1 MSTLDFTSPPVLVAA
16 VYAIASVVTFL
27 VYGLDKGLA
36 TRGARRVP
44 ERTLHLLELC
54 GGWPGALLGMR
65 TFRHKSQKTSF
76 RVVTYAIALLH
87 AGAWAA
93 YWAR

>member
-1 MSTLDFTSPPVLVAA
+1 LSTIDFTSPPVLVAS
-16 VYAIASVVTFL
+16 VYAMASAATFL

-44 ERTLHLLELC
+44 ERTLHLLELL
-54 GGWPGALLGMR
+54 GGWPGALVGMR

-76 RVVTYAIALLH
+76 RVVTYAIVLLH

-93 YWAR
+93 YLAR